1 MPFNSEF
8 SIKLY
13 EWHSHVE
20 RDLPWKASSDPYKIW
35 LSEIILQ
42 QTRVAQGRPYYLKFV
57 ESFPTVFDLANAE
70 LDEVLLLWQ
79 GLGYYSRARN
89 MHQTARIVADQYKG
103 KFPDTYAEIS
113 ALKGIGDYT
122 ASAILSFAF
131 NKPYPVLDGNV
142 KRVISRYFNITEPI
156 DINSTLK
163 TLKSLL
169 SEVFD
174 DNHPAEFNQA
184 IIDFGATQCVP
195 KNPDC
200 NRCPLRESCLSFATG
215 TVHIIPTK
223 RKKIKKKDRFFHY
236 LFIGLDSIIIKQR
249 ASGDIWEGLHDFP
262 LIEDENDQILNK
274 KNIGAFLEET
284 FSTPLN
290 IDNSLDVVLDK
301 KHVLTHQNLFIKVY
315 RVNLAIPDFNLSPP
329 FMSVP
334 IQKLSQFAFPVVLQD
349 FIKEN

>member
-1 MPFNSEF
+1 MPFSSEF

-20 RDLPWKASSDPYKIW
+20 RDLPWKTSSDPYKIW

-57 ESFPTVFDLANAE
+57 ENFPTVFDLANAD

-156 DINSTLK
+156 DLNSTLK

-174 DNHPAEFNQA
+174 EKHPSEFNQA

-200 NRCPLRESCLSFATG
+200 NRCPLKDSCLSLAAN
-215 TVHIIPTK
+215 TVHIVPTK
-223 RKKIKKKDRFFHY
+223 RKKIKKKDRYLHY
-236 LFIGLDSIIIKQR
+236 LFIGLENIIIKQR
-249 ASGDIWEGLHDFP
+249 TSGDIWEGLHDFP
-262 LIEDENDQILNK
+262 LIEDETAHIFNK
-274 KNIGAFLEET
+274 KNIGAYIEET
-284 FSTPLN
+284 FNTPLN
-290 IDNSLDVVLDK
+290 SHNSIDVVLDK

-315 RVNLAIPDFNLSPP
+315 RVRITITDHNLSPP
-329 FMSVP
+329 FISVP
-334 IQKLSQFAFPVVLQD
+334 KEKLSQFAFPVVLQD